1 MNKTANANR
10 FVYMDGKF
18 LPANEAK
25 VSPFDRGF
33 LFAHSAYEVTAVYN
47 GKLIDWPH
55 HSKRLSSTLLALDVP
70 RPSVDLES
78 VHQEL
83 MQRNNLSEG
92 LIYMQVTAGSYGE
105 RDFPGPIQLAPTL
118 FLMATP
124 KRLITDQ
131 ARTGTEAVSVP
142 DTRWSRR
149 DLKTT
154 QLLSQTLAY
163 RHARKNRAQVA
174 ILHQEGVVTEAA
186 SANAWIVDK
195 NGSLITHHLNNEIL
209 HGVTREAVMEV
220 VKTTNTKVAERPFTL
235 EEALTA
241 RELFTTSSGALI
253 NPIIVLDKIV
263 IGDGQPGSLTRK
275 IQKLYFEKIGVD
287 IPVNAPWVLE

>member
-1 MNKTANANR
+1 MNETSNTNL
-10 FVYMDGKF
+10 FVYLDGKF
-18 LPANEAK
+18 LSANEAK

-47 GKLIDWPH
+47 GKLIDWPY
-55 HSKRLSSTLLALDVP
+55 HSKRLSSTLQALDVP
-70 RPSVDLES
+70 RPTVDLES

-83 MQRNNLSEG
+83 MLRNDLSEG

-105 RDFPGPIQLAPTL
+105 RDFPGPIQLDPSL

-124 KRLITDQ
+124 KSLITDQ
-131 ARTGTEAVSVP
+131 AKTGTKAVSVQ

-163 RHARKNRAQVA
+163 RHARKNGAEVA
-174 ILHQEGVVTEAA
+174 ILHQDSVVTEAA

-195 NGSLITHHLNNEIL
+195 DGSLITHHLNNEIL

-220 VKTTNTKVAERPFTL
+220 VKTTNTNVTERPFTL
-235 EEALTA
+235 EEALNA
-241 RELFTTSSGALI
+241 NELFTTSSGALI
-253 NPIIVLDKIV
+253 NPIIELDKVV
-263 IGDGQPGSLTRK
+263 IGNGYPGPLTRK

-287 IPVNAPWVLE
+287 IPVKAPWVLD